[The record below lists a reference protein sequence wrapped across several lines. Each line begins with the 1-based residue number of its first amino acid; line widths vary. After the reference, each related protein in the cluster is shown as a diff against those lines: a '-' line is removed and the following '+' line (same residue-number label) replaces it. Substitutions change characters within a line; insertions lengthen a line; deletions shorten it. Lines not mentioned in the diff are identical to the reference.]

1 MAGTLAGL
9 ARRIVTAPALSD
21 FCLVDECVLTGG
33 IKVGFL
39 YREDPEPGEPHGD
52 SGWALRGEAGDASED
67 DIDARDVAWVPLS
80 AVLAVA
86 TLTGMITLTWLTL
99 RGAAR
104 LRWLDRLDHRVLGG
118 LLALLGVATVAF
130 SH

>member
-1 MAGTLAGL
+1 MAGTLAGV

-67 DIDARDVAWVPLS
+67 EIDARDVAWVPLS
-80 AVLAVA
+80 AVLAVDD
-86 TLTGMITLTWLTL
+86 TWGHLIASPP
-99 RGAAR
+99 GSAFAR
-104 LRWLDRLDHRVLGG
+104 SPKTWKFEAVDPD
-118 LLALLGVATVAF
+118 AP
-130 SH
+130 